1 MWLLGTCA
9 SVQKNGHRSSP
20 ASCMLPYNM
29 TSPQLCSR
37 GGDHF
42 STPVSLDWLC
52 DLLWPVVEC
61 STNDI
66 VGARSPGMTRFCS
79 SLSCS
84 LSWNFCCLRK
94 KPPWGWEAP
103 WSRNKPS
110 GWGPLDQASTILQA
124 CEWGCHR
131 PPSPGTWQLEA
142 AAWVC
147 TSLTSP
153 DAHHLHQ
160 CKWLL
165 LVIIGSKDFIHI
177 AINVFP
183 ICYELNRLWKAGFG
197 NAFHVLNHPLRD
209 KLLE

>member
-1 MWLLGTCA
+1 MTLWELGAQAWRGFAAPSLAHSLGISAASGRSLLEGE
-9 SVQKNGHRSSP
+9 RP
-20 ASCMLPYNM
+20 
-29 TSPQLCSR
+29 
-37 GGDHF
+37 
-42 STPVSLDWLC
+42 
-52 DLLWPVVEC
+52 
-61 STNDI
+61 
-66 VGARSPGMTRFCS
+66 
-79 SLSCS
+79 
-84 LSWNFCCLRK
+84 
-94 KPPWGWEAP
+94 P

-124 CEWGCHR
+124 CEWGRHR
-131 PPSPGTWQLEA
+131 PPSPGTWQLDA
-142 AAWVC
+142 AAWAC

-160 CKWLL
+160 CKLLL

-183 ICYELNRLWKAGFG
+183 ICYELSRLWKVGFG